1 MDARNTRT
9 PNGTGDD
16 LTNASFEEV
25 DTALRAVLATLSTAR
40 EWVHTLTLKA
50 IGIRALQL
58 YPQATHLWLE
68 DGDQSMTAVTGTE
81 LYAADESLGYD
92 WDDDDD
98 LSDLVRQLD
107 SEQMDEW
114 SCVEVSRNGTSPL
127 WKLDLA
133 VAARLPMRP
142 DA

>member
-1 MDARNTRT
+1 MDGRNERT
-9 PNGTGDD
+9 PNGLSGD
-16 LTNASFEEV
+16 LANASFEEV
-25 DTALRAVLATLSTAR
+25 DAALRAVLATLASAR
-40 EWVHTLTLKA
+40 EWVHTLSLKA
-50 IGIRALQL
+50 IAIRAVEL

-81 LYAADESLGYD
+81 LFADEQSLGYD
-92 WDDDDD
+92 WEDDDD

-114 SCVEVSRNGTSPL
+114 GCVEVSRNGTSPL

-133 VAARLPMRP
+133 AAAKLPMKS
-142 DA
+142 DT

>member
-1 MDARNTRT
+1 MDGRNERT
-9 PNGTGDD
+9 PNGLSGD
-16 LTNASFEEV
+16 LANASFEEV
-25 DTALRAVLATLSTAR
+25 DAALRAVLATLASAR
-40 EWVHTLTLKA
+40 EWVHTLSLKA
-50 IGIRALQL
+50 IAIRALEL

-81 LYAADESLGYD
+81 LFADEQSLGYD
-92 WDDDDD
+92 WEDDDD

-114 SCVEVSRNGTSPL
+114 GCVEVSRNGTSPL

-133 VAARLPMRP
+133 AAAKLPMKS
-142 DA
+142 DT

>member
-1 MDARNTRT
+1 MDARNEPT
-9 PNGTGDD
+9 PSGSSGD
-16 LTNASFEEV
+16 LANPAFEEV

-40 EWVHTLTLKA
+40 EWAHTLTLKA
-50 IGIRALQL
+50 IAIRALEL

-107 SEQMDEW
+107 SEQMNEW

-133 VAARLPMRP
+133 VAAKLPMKP